1 MSNLLNTI
9 TKLAG
14 SSSGSSDGGGGSG
27 SSGTNGIGKLWLDEG
42 SLDRAT
48 PAGIE
53 TRADDRCSS
62 QDH

>member
-14 SSSGSSDGGGGSG
+14 SSSGSSGGSG
-27 SSGTNGIGKLWLDEG
+27 SSGSSGIGKLWLDEC

-48 PAGIE
+48 PVGIE